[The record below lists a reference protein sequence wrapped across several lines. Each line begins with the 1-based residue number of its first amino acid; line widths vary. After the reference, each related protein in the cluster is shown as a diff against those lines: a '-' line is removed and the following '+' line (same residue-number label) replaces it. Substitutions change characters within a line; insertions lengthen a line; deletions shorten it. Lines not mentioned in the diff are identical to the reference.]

1 MSSIPLASAVPTLG
15 LLRLPRTI
23 LFGAGQRRAIGQ
35 AVAPLGRSVLVCTD
49 ARLGADPVLGE
60 IVASLEEAGCAV
72 RVFAET
78 EPELPVAAIT
88 ACVAGLRGVALDVVV
103 GLGGGSCLDM
113 AKVVSLL
120 LSHGGSPRDYYG
132 EFMVPG
138 PSLPVV
144 AVPTTAG
151 TGSEVTPVA
160 VLTDPDRLMKVGISS
175 PHLIPQVA
183 ICDPELTYSC
193 PAGLTA
199 VTGADALTHLVEAF
213 TAIRRPPAAELAAQR
228 VFIGKSTFTDSVAL
242 AGLRLL
248 GQGLLRAHR
257 QPDDAA
263 SRADT
268 MMGALAGGIALGTAG
283 TAAAHALQYPLGAI
297 THTSHGIGV
306 GALIPYV
313 MRHNFPAR
321 VREFARIAE
330 TLGVVSADSDGSG
343 GSFGVG
349 EPVAAARAG
358 VEAVD
363 AIIDGL
369 GIPAT
374 LADLGLPGDRLDEV
388 AEQALT
394 ARRLVENNP
403 RPLDHAAMSA
413 IVRAAYE
420 GDRSFPEASPEAR
433 PDERPEGPEDYAA
446 AEMRPH

>member
-1 MSSIPLASAVPTLG
+1 MRPALSATGNGIPAVPPLG
-15 LLRLPRTI
+15 LVRLPRTI
-23 LFGAGQRRAIGQ
+23 LFGAGQRRAIGE
-35 AVAPLGRSVLVCTD
+35 AVAPLGKSVLVCTD
-49 ARLGADPVLGE
+49 ARLGADPVLAE
-60 IVASLEEAGCAV
+60 VVTSLEEAGCTV

-78 EPELPVAAIT
+78 EPELPIGAIT
-88 ACVAGLRGVALDVVV
+88 ACVADLRGTDLDAVV

-113 AKVVSLL
+113 AKVVALL

-138 PSLPVV
+138 PTLPVV
-144 AVPTTAG
+144 ALPTTAG

-175 PHLIPQVA
+175 PYLIPQVA

-199 VTGADALTHLVEAF
+199 VTGADALTHVVEAF
-213 TAIRRPPAAELAAQR
+213 TAIRRPPTPDLASAR
-228 VFIGKSTFTDSVAL
+228 VFIGKSAFTDAIAL
-242 AGLRLL
+242 SGLRLL
-248 GQGLLRAHR
+248 GQSLLSAYRH
-257 QPDDAA
+257 PDDAP

-306 GALIPYV
+306 GALLPYV
-313 MRHNFPAR
+313 MRYNFPAR
-321 VREFARIAE
+321 IHEFAQIAE
-330 TLGVVSADSDGSG
+330 TLGVPSRSADA
-343 GSFGVG
+343 
-349 EPVAAARAG
+349 VAAARAG

-363 AIIDGL
+363 AVIDGL

-374 LADLGLPGDRLDEV
+374 LADLGLPGDRLDQV
-388 AEQALT
+388 AEHGLT

-403 RPLDHAAMSA
+403 RPLDHAAMAA

-420 GDRSFPEASPEAR
+420 GDRSFPDPR
-433 PDERPEGPEDYAA
+433 ED
-446 AEMRPH
+446 